1 MYGPKRFI
9 VCWFE
14 VSVTKFKEKSLNLV
28 QIEEFPKLVIFGC
41 LSMEWAIFWQFL
53 EIESWHRCNQHQ
65 AGVFK

>member
-41 LSMEWAIFWQFL
+41 LSMEWAIFGNFRKL
-53 EIESWHRCNQHQ
+53 SAIFGNLKLASL
-65 AGVFK
+65 